1 MVCSGLIVAL
11 LSTVITLS
19 AFAAP
24 TAGLVSSLSST
35 LFSTTSG
42 LMGISKQKS
51 PGSASFPQVM
61 RGPAGSAVGSTFN
74 EVTAP
79 LLGIVECFCNKA
91 SKCTITLSGGITD
104 ILGNGADYKGNL
116 TISGWIQDGHAW
128 ASTDS
133 YGQAAAPFT
142 LKCNAIGD
150 VCSTTMAGNLTQV
163 FDNGEAMELW
173 GWLTPSGKC
182 DKGVCTGEIK
192 ALGDP
197 GY

>member
-61 RGPAGSAVGSTFN
+61 RGPAGSAVG
-74 EVTAP
+74 
-79 LLGIVECFCNKA
+79 IECFCNKA

>member
-1 MVCSGLIVAL
+1 MGPEAQNNQAVSSENKVGVVYSVGNFLPVCGGLFLNLTALVSDLPVSPSHPSIPPPALSLPRDSLSNLVPCPWLFYLAMVCSGLIVAL

-79 LLGIVECFCNKA
+79 LLGIG
-91 SKCTITLSGGITD
+91 TL
-104 ILGNGADYKGNL
+104 LLLCAVLFRWNR
-116 TISGWIQDGHAW
+116 
-128 ASTDS
+128 
-133 YGQAAAPFT
+133 
-142 LKCNAIGD
+142 
-150 VCSTTMAGNLTQV
+150 
-163 FDNGEAMELW
+163 
-173 GWLTPSGKC
+173 WLT
-182 DKGVCTGEIK
+182 
-192 ALGDP
+192 
-197 GY
+197 